1 MRRQRSEVIPQQTVR
16 EDVAAADL
24 TQEEQ
29 IFCLI
34 EKGDV
39 SERGELL
46 IQIPKRRFSVAIAQ
60 RQTAGSAS
68 ALLKRCH
75 CWPDKLR
82 TLASPGCPVS
92 AICGGWLEV
101 VISLAASIFAILH
114 PAQCW
119 PESQVM
125 PPF

>member
-75 CWPDKLR
+75 C
-82 TLASPGCPVS
+82 CPVS